1 MDLEQELKQQ
11 LARELCSIL
20 HGYSQINA
28 AAILGVRQPDL
39 SRLRNGQLRR
49 FSTAR
54 LLNFISGRR
63 YDVEIH
69 LRAIPRPYA
78 TPRRMPTIAVTRYDG
93 SGQPVRPNDTAAP
106 VHPRLTRSER

>member
-11 LARELCSIL
+11 LARELCAIL
-20 HGYSQINA
+20 QGYSQSNA
-28 AAILGVRQPDL
+28 AAILGVRQSDL
-39 SRLRNGQLRR
+39 SRLRSGHLAR

-63 YDVEIH
+63 YDIEIH

-78 TPRRMPTIAVTRYDG
+78 MPRRAPAIAVIRYDQ
-93 SGQPVRPNDTAAP
+93 SGRPVRQEAGALR
-106 VHPRLTRSER
+106 VR